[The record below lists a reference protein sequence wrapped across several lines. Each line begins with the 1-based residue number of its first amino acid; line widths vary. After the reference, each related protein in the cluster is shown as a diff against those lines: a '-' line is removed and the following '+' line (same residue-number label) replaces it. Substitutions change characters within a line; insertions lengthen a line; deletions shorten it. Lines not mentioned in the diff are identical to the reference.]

1 MVGLSPIIVTLTRFN
16 MLLLLAHLIILRQ
29 LDRMET
35 SRLGQCNRAYIYTV
49 FYFRREMLDS
59 PLHVVPCTPQIG
71 VYHSTPL
78 SCVNN
83 RPFYPADSPST
94 PLPAARDDSR
104 LLSNPG
110 SAQAGKCA
118 SHLSLYISFP

>member
-1 MVGLSPIIVTLTRFN
+1 
-16 MLLLLAHLIILRQ
+16 
-29 LDRMET
+29 
-35 SRLGQCNRAYIYTV
+35 
-49 FYFRREMLDS
+49 MLDS